1 MKGDPEVLGFAVSLW
16 KNTAP
21 EKRRVAANAL
31 WLAADRSARAV
42 IGLLLG
48 SLIVRQLG
56 PDRFGAL
63 SYAMSFAALF
73 CPLADLSLMPI
84 VVRELVRRPAETPA
98 IMGTAALMRAAGG
111 IIAVIAAA
119 AASLLFNRGM
129 EMTHRLVIT
138 ISCVGVFQALDV
150 IDFWYQS
157 RVESRVVVIARGAAH
172 AVVIVVTLFCVHFG
186 AGPEGYARLFLA
198 GYVLN
203 AVALLAA
210 YMICN
215 GRVVVW
221 RFSPEWLKMMA
232 VSCAPLVISSVLK
245 MVYSRMDRVL
255 LGRYAGDAELG
266 VYSVAAG
273 IYEGLFFVPSV
284 VSSSVF
290 PAVVAA
296 RERGLEFF
304 EKRLR
309 QYFSFMAALG
319 YSMAIAVTVLAAP
332 GIRILFGPAYARA
345 ALLLAILAWGLLFLC
360 VSFARTACLMAENR
374 HVAAMAAMAAGTIV
388 NIALNLLL
396 IPRCGATGVAVAAL
410 AGGAV
415 TGYLSCF
422 LDPRQFRL
430 GRMITQALLW
440 PVPRLD
446 QGETSLE
453 GKR

>member
-1 MKGDPEVLGFAVSLW
+1 MLRLAASLW
-16 KNTAP
+16 KNARP
-21 EKRRVAANAL
+21 EQRRVAANAL
-31 WLAADRSARAV
+31 WLATDRSARAV

-56 PDRFGAL
+56 PERLGAL

-84 VVRELVRRPAETPA
+84 VVRELLRKPAEAPA
-98 IMGTAALMRAAGG
+98 ILGTAALMRAAGG
-111 IIAVIAAA
+111 IIAVIAAG

-129 EMTHRLVIT
+129 ELTHRLVIT
-138 ISCVGVFQALDV
+138 VSCVGVFQALDV

-172 AVVIVVTLFCVHFG
+172 AVVIAGTLLCVRFG

-203 AVALLAA
+203 AVALLVA
-210 YMICN
+210 YMGRN
-215 GRVVVW
+215 GKIVHW
-221 RFSPEWLKMMA
+221 RFSPEWLKLMA
-232 VSCAPLVISSVLK
+232 VSCAPLVVSAILK
-245 MVYSRMDRVL
+245 MIYSRMDRVL
-255 LGRYAGDAELG
+255 LGRYSGEAELG
-266 VYSVAAG
+266 IYSVAAG

-296 RERGLEFF
+296 RERGREFF
-304 EKRLR
+304 EYRLR
-309 QYFSFMAALG
+309 QYFSLMAALG
-319 YSMAIAVTVLAAP
+319 YCMAVAVMIFAAP
-332 GIRILFGPAYARA
+332 GIRIFLGPAYARSA
-345 ALLLAILAWGLLFLC
+345 FLLAILAWGLLFLC

-374 HVAAMAAMAAGTIV
+374 HLAAMAAMAAGTVV
-388 NIALNLLL
+388 NIMLNLLL
-396 IPRCGATGVAVAAL
+396 IPRYGATGVAVAAL

-422 LDPRQFRL
+422 LDPQQFRL
-430 GRMITQALLW
+430 GRMITAALLW

-446 QGETSLE
+446 QDESSVE
-453 GKR
+453 GKG